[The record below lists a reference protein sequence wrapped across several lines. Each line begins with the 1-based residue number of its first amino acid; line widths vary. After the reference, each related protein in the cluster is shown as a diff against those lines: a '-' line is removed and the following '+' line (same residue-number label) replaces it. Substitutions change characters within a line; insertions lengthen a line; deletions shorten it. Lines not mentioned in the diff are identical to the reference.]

1 MPESPNLI
9 SAKRETPPFS
19 VEYEM
24 GYGADEFGNVL
35 RGPFSGEKSGYRHD
49 EIGRHHWRLVQ
60 PGANFDLII
69 HVAEQPPR
77 KLGLFNLPVLA
88 VKVSFTD
95 TDEPLGGKFF
105 HRFHQYFHKGG
116 G

>member
-1 MPESPNLI
+1 MPTHE
-9 SAKRETPPFS
+9 

-35 RGPFSGEKSGYRHD
+35 RGPFSGEKSAYQC
-49 EIGRHHWRLVQ
+49 ETLQRHHWRLVQ
-60 PGANFDLII
+60 PGADFDLII
-69 HVAEQPPR
+69 RVAEQPPR

-88 VKVSFTD
+88 VKFTFTD
-95 TDEPLGGKFF
+95 TEESLRAQFF

>member
-1 MPESPNLI
+1 MSD
-9 SAKRETPPFS
+9 TTV

-35 RGPFSGEKSGYRHD
+35 RGPFSGSRSDYRCETLD
-49 EIGRHHWRLVQ
+49 KHHWRVEQ
-60 PGANFDLII
+60 PGAAFDLTI

-88 VKVSFTD
+88 VRFTFNATEAGLRD
-95 TDEPLGGKFF
+95 RFF